1 MKSAGLSSLLVCLVS
16 WLGCL
21 FMLSPGIRRAEVSLI
36 IIIMIIIIIIIII
49 IIVITIIN
57 FIEITFS
64 YKIWLTKRIS

>member
-36 IIIMIIIIIIIII
+36 IIIIII

-57 FIEITFS
+57 FIEMTFS

>member
-1 MKSAGLSSLLVCLVS
+1 
-16 WLGCL
+16 
-21 FMLSPGIRRAEVSLI
+21 MLSPGIRRAEVSL
-36 IIIMIIIIIIIII
+36 IIIIIIIII

>member
-36 IIIMIIIIIIIII
+36 IIIIIIIIIM

>member
-49 IIVITIIN
+49 IVITIIN

>member
-21 FMLSPGIRRAEVSLI
+21 FMLSPGIQRAEVSL
-36 IIIMIIIIIIIII
+36 IIIIII

-64 YKIWLTKRIS
+64 YKIWLTKRISLN

>member
-1 MKSAGLSSLLVCLVS
+1 MKSAGLSLLLVCLVS

-21 FMLSPGIRRAEVSLI
+21 FMLSPGIRRAEVSL
-36 IIIMIIIIIIIII
+36 IIIIIII

>member
-36 IIIMIIIIIIIII
+36 IIIIII

-64 YKIWLTKRIS
+64 YKIWVTKRIS

>member
-21 FMLSPGIRRAEVSLI
+21 FMLSPGIQRAEVSL
-36 IIIMIIIIIIIII
+36 IIIIIIII

>member
-36 IIIMIIIIIIIII
+36 IIIIIIIIIIK
-49 IIVITIIN
+49 IVITIIN

>member
-36 IIIMIIIIIIIII
+36 IIIIIIIIM

>member
-36 IIIMIIIIIIIII
+36 IIIIIIII
-49 IIVITIIN
+49 IIVKTIIN

-64 YKIWLTKRIS
+64 YKIWLTKRISLN

>member
-36 IIIMIIIIIIIII
+36 IIIIIIM

>member
-36 IIIMIIIIIIIII
+36 IIIIIIIM

>member
-36 IIIMIIIIIIIII
+36 IIIIIIIIIIM

>member
-1 MKSAGLSSLLVCLVS
+1 MKSAGLSSLLVYLVS

-21 FMLSPGIRRAEVSLI
+21 FMLSPGIRRAEVSL
-36 IIIMIIIIIIIII
+36 IIIIIII

>member
-36 IIIMIIIIIIIII
+36 IIIIIII

-64 YKIWLTKRIS
+64 YK

>member
-21 FMLSPGIRRAEVSLI
+21 FMLSPGIQRAEVSL
-36 IIIMIIIIIIIII
+36 IIIIIII

>member
-1 MKSAGLSSLLVCLVS
+1 MKSAGLSSLLVCIVS

-21 FMLSPGIRRAEVSLI
+21 FMLSPGIRRAEVSL
-36 IIIMIIIIIIIII
+36 IIIIIIII

>member
-36 IIIMIIIIIIIII
+36 IIIII

>member
-36 IIIMIIIIIIIII
+36 IIIIIIII

>member
-36 IIIMIIIIIIIII
+36 IIIIII

>member
-1 MKSAGLSSLLVCLVS
+1 
-16 WLGCL
+16 
-21 FMLSPGIRRAEVSLI
+21 MLSPGIRRAEVSL
-36 IIIMIIIIIIIII
+36 IIIIIIII

>member
-21 FMLSPGIRRAEVSLI
+21 FMLSPGIQRAEVSL
-36 IIIMIIIIIIIII
+36 IIIIII

>member
-36 IIIMIIIIIIIII
+36 IIIIIII